1 MNPPTPGIPAQVSHP
16 RLKLAL
22 MFLAPVLAVGL
33 ATLVY
38 LTGIGIPKTTI
49 NKGVLLQPA
58 RQIDELAL
66 QTTAGAPWNY
76 ASEGASWGI
85 VVAGGA
91 DCSGVCRERLVLA
104 RQVHRTLGRDQ
115 GRVKRYYL
123 DTADT
128 VTGDTAAWL
137 ASEQQGLTVLRAP
150 EAALRSLLVN
160 APSDP
165 DPLSSGAIYLI
176 DKRGF
181 VMMYYLPSH
190 PGRAIT
196 DDLRFLLRN
205 SPD

>member
-1 MNPPTPGIPAQVSHP
+1 MNPPTPGVPAQVSHP

-137 ASEQQGLTVLRAP
+137 ASEQQGLTVLH
-150 EAALRSLLVN
+150 

>member
-1 MNPPTPGIPAQVSHP
+1 MNPPAPTAPASVSYP

-22 MFLAPVLAVGL
+22 MFLAPILAVGL

-38 LTGIGIPKTTI
+38 LTGVGIPETTI

-58 RQIDELAL
+58 RQIDELTL
-66 QTTAGAPWNY
+66 QTTAGAPWSY
-76 ASEGASWGI
+76 ATEGASWGI
-85 VVAGGA
+85 LVAGGA

-104 RQVHRTLGRDQ
+104 RQAHLTLGRDQ
-115 GRVKRYYL
+115 RRVKRYYL

-128 VTGDTAAWL
+128 VSPDTAAWL
-137 ASEQQGLTVLRAP
+137 ATEQQGLTVLRAP
-150 EAALRSLLVN
+150 EAALRSLLAN
-160 APSDP
+160 GASDP
-165 DPLSSGAIYLI
+165 DPLGSGAIYLI

-181 VMMYYLPSH
+181 VMMYYLPTH